1 MDGMRTRAE
10 EPERLQ
16 AAQLAAAAAMP
27 SGVSNQALASAV
39 AAGPGSAALVELAA
53 AANGSQ
59 AVEGL
64 LHPGVSAP
72 GLGTVGKH
80 GSKPSSLR
88 KGPAIH
94 HLESEHIIPFAV
106 GKQLWDVLSLVVPV
120 RGSAEDRK
128 QTTIM
133 IYKGAADLKTEVDV
147 ELIDEFKEQ
156 MADSD
161 IVREMAGARVVHDG
175 GGTGDRSDVTRLL
188 ADMVSAL
195 ERVRANAVERTVQ
208 AVADENRSVEEGYEL
223 SNGERRAVPPDREPD
238 LPVEAEIAQ
247 ASEAQ
252 FDDLMELS
260 EKAVRASG

>member
-16 AAQLAAAAAMP
+16 AVQLAASAAMP
-27 SGVSNQALASAV
+27 GGVSNQAMASAV
-39 AAGPGSAALVELAA
+39 AEGGAAAIVELAK

-64 LHPGVSAP
+64 VHPGVSAP

-120 RGSAEDRK
+120 RGGPEDRK

-156 MADSD
+156 LADSA
-161 IVREMAGARVVHDG
+161 IVGEMSGARIVHDG
-175 GGTGDRSDVTRLL
+175 GGTGDRSEVTRLL
-188 ADMVSAL
+188 ADLVSAL

-208 AVADENRSVEEGYEL
+208 AVADENRSIEEGYEL

-238 LPVEAEIAQ
+238 LPVEAEIAK

>member
-27 SGVSNQALASAV
+27 GGVSNQALASAV
-39 AAGPGSAALVELAA
+39 AAGPGSAALVELAT

-120 RGSAEDRK
+120 RGGAEDRK

-133 IYKGAADLKTEVDV
+133 IYKGAAELKTEVDV

-188 ADMVSAL
+188 ADVVSAL